1 MLKVYR
7 LTSRILT
14 RISNNSPK
22 LQECYDCEKKFDEGN
37 IVVSTTYGNSCK
49 FRCPN
54 CAVKY
59 GVVEKEEI
67 VEVLDEKS
75 KD

>member
-1 MLKVYR
+1 MQKVYR

-14 RISNNSPK
+14 RISDNPK
-22 LQECYDCEKKFDEGN
+22 LLECYDCEKEFDEGS

-49 FRCPN
+49 FRCSQ

-59 GVVEKEEI
+59 GIVTGKEI
-67 VEVLDEKS
+67 TEVSNGNSS
-75 KD
+75 K

>member
-7 LTSRILT
+7 ITSRILT
-14 RISNNSPK
+14 RISKNPK
-22 LQECYDCEKKFDEGN
+22 LLECYDCEREFDEGS

-49 FRCPN
+49 FRCPK

-59 GVVEKEEI
+59 GVVERKEI
-67 VEVLDEKS
+67 TEVIDEKAH
-75 KD
+75 D